1 MNEKERYSKLN
12 KIIFENGISHE
23 LTDDEIKILKIAI
36 KGFNWCDVICSEE
49 REKQLKIAYE
59 NLTSLF
65 IDHLD

>member
-1 MNEKERYSKLN
+1 MNN
-12 KIIFENGISHE
+12 ITFENGISHT
-23 LTDDEIKILKIAI
+23 LTADEIKVLKIAL

-49 REKQLKIAYE
+49 REKQLKTAYE